1 MASRCGRFYTPTP
14 KISYSENLSSTGFPT
29 STFCLRFGADVGSLV
44 FGQRSADDKGDVKA
58 EPSSRAFA
66 TDKIFLF
73 HCRFTVYFI
82 GVEPCLSLLIVC
94 PLLPSKRNR
103 HTPSFERKKNV
114 STMKT
119 ERSYHPQNRFETKRR
134 LLALPQK
141 IVWIVVCVVALKAI
155 GVSEELTA
163 ILMLFAFVYLIRATL
178 QIAFRL
184 LFFLIRWICIA
195 AALAWIVCRLLL

>member
-1 MASRCGRFYTPTP
+1 MSVP
-14 KISYSENLSSTGFPT
+14 LSSGKGQQTIRVT
-29 STFCLRFGADVGSLV
+29 SRPNAP
-44 FGQRSADDKGDVKA
+44 K
-58 EPSSRAFA
+58 PSPPIKSS
-66 TDKIFLF
+66 
-73 HCRFTVYFI
+73 CFTAYFI
-82 GVEPCLSLLIVC
+82 GVEPCLIPSSSALCC
-94 PLLPSKRNR
+94 PRNETGILR
-103 HTPSFERKKNV
+103 ALNAKKNV

-119 ERSYHPQNRFETKRR
+119 ERSYHPQNGFETKRR
-134 LLALPQK
+134 LLALPHK

-155 GVSEELTA
+155 GTSEELTA

>member
-1 MASRCGRFYTPTP
+1 MASRCGRFSDSDTCIPN
-14 KISYSENLSSTGFPT
+14 SEDLSSTGFPA
-29 STFCLRFGADVGSLV
+29 STFCSRLGADVGSLV

-58 EPSSRAFA
+58 ERPKAFA
-66 TDKIFLF
+66 TDKIFLLHSVF
-73 HCRFTVYFI
+73 YRRRALPY
-82 GVEPCLSLLIVC
+82 PLIVC

-155 GVSEELTA
+155 DTSEELTA
-163 ILMLFAFVYLIRATL
+163 ISMLFAFVYLIRATL

>member
-1 MASRCGRFYTPTP
+1 MASRCGRFSDSDTCIPN
-14 KISYSENLSSTGFPT
+14 SEDLSSTGFPA
-29 STFCLRFGADVGSLV
+29 STFCSRLGADVGSLV

-58 EPSSRAFA
+58 ERPKAFA
-66 TDKIFLF
+66 TDKIFLLRSVF
-73 HCRFTVYFI
+73 YRRRALPF
-82 GVEPCLSLLIVC
+82 PLIVC

-119 ERSYHPQNRFETKRR
+119 ERSYHPQNGFETKRR

-141 IVWIVVCVVALKAI
+141 IVWIVVCIVALKAI
-155 GVSEELTA
+155 GVSEEWTA
-163 ILMLFAFVYLIRATL
+163 ILTLLAVLYLVHATL
-178 QIAFRL
+178 RMALRI

-195 AALAWIVCRLLL
+195 AALAWVVCRLLL

>member
-1 MASRCGRFYTPTP
+1 MSV
-14 KISYSENLSSTGFPT
+14 SLSSGKGQQTIRVT
-29 STFCLRFGADVGSLV
+29 SRPNAP
-44 FGQRSADDKGDVKA
+44 KA
-58 EPSSRAFA
+58 FV
-66 TDKIFLF
+66 TDKIFLLHSVF
-73 HCRFTVYFI
+73 YRRKALPF
-82 GVEPCLSLLIVC
+82 PLIVC

-119 ERSYHPQNRFETKRR
+119 ERSYHPQNGFETKRR

-163 ILMLFAFVYLIRATL
+163 ILMLFAVFYLVHATLQMVLRVLFYLIRWL
-178 QIAFRL
+178 
-184 LFFLIRWICIA
+184 CIA
-195 AALAWIVCRLLL
+195 AALAWIVSRLLF

>member
-1 MASRCGRFYTPTP
+1 MSSPNSSRGSFLLVSLLPFFVCG
-14 KISYSENLSSTGFPT
+14 SESMSVPLSSGKGRQTIRVT
-29 STFCLRFGADVGSLV
+29 SRPNA
-44 FGQRSADDKGDVKA
+44 
-58 EPSSRAFA
+58 PRAFA
-66 TDKIFLF
+66 TDKIFLLRSVF
-73 HCRFTVYFI
+73 YRCRALPF
-82 GVEPCLSLLIVC
+82 PLIVC

-134 LLALPQK
+134 LLALPQN
-141 IVWIVVCVVALKAI
+141 IVWIVVFVTTLKAI
-155 GVSEELTA
+155 GISEELTA

-195 AALAWIVCRLLL
+195 AALAWTVCRLLL

>member
-1 MASRCGRFYTPTP
+1 MSN
-14 KISYSENLSSTGFPT
+14 SEDLSSTGFPA
-29 STFCLRFGADVGSLV
+29 STFCLRLGVDVGFLV

-58 EPSSRAFA
+58 ERFNAFA
-66 TDKIFLF
+66 TDKIFLLHSVF
-73 HCRFTVYFI
+73 YRCRALPF
-82 GVEPCLSLLIVC
+82 PLIVC

-119 ERSYHPQNRFETKRR
+119 ERSYHPQNGFETKRR
-134 LLALPQK
+134 LLTLPHK
-141 IVWIVVCVVALKAI
+141 IVWIVICIVGLKAI

-163 ILMLFAFVYLIRATL
+163 ILMLLAVLYLVHATL
-178 QIAFRL
+178 RMALRI

-195 AALAWIVCRLLL
+195 AALAWAVCRLLL

>member
-1 MASRCGRFYTPTP
+1 MSVP
-14 KISYSENLSSTGFPT
+14 LSSGEGQQTIRVT
-29 STFCLRFGADVGSLV
+29 SRPNAP
-44 FGQRSADDKGDVKA
+44 K
-58 EPSSRAFA
+58 AFA
-66 TDKIFLF
+66 TDKIFLLHSVF
-73 HCRFTVYFI
+73 YRRRALPY
-82 GVEPCLSLLIVC
+82 PLIVC

-134 LLALPQK
+134 LLALPHK

-163 ILMLFAFVYLIRATL
+163 ILTLLAVLYLVHATL
-178 QIAFRL
+178 RMALRIM
-184 LFFLIRWICIA
+184 FFLIRWICIA
-195 AALAWIVCRLLL
+195 AALAWIVCELLF

>member
-1 MASRCGRFYTPTP
+1 M
-14 KISYSENLSSTGFPT
+14 
-29 STFCLRFGADVGSLV
+29 
-44 FGQRSADDKGDVKA
+44 Q
-58 EPSSRAFA
+58 
-66 TDKIFLF
+66 
-73 HCRFTVYFI
+73 
-82 GVEPCLSLLIVC
+82 
-94 PLLPSKRNR
+94 
-103 HTPSFERKKNV
+103 KKNV

-134 LLALPQK
+134 LLALPHK

-163 ILMLFAFVYLIRATL
+163 ILTLFAFVYLIRATL

-195 AALAWIVCRLLL
+195 AALAWIVYRLLF

>member
-1 MASRCGRFYTPTP
+1 MVLRCGRFSAPDTCIPN
-14 KISYSENLSSTGFPT
+14 SEDLSSTGFPA
-29 STFCLRFGADVGSLV
+29 STFCSRLGADVGSLF

-58 EPSSRAFA
+58 ERPKAFA
-66 TDKIFLF
+66 TDKIFLLRSVF
-73 HCRFTVYFI
+73 YRRRALPF
-82 GVEPCLSLLIVC
+82 PLIVC
-94 PLLPSKRNR
+94 PLLPSKRNDILR
-103 HTPSFERKKNV
+103 ALNAKKNV

-119 ERSYHPQNRFETKRR
+119 ERSYHSQNRFETKRR

-155 GVSEELTA
+155 DTSEELTA
-163 ILMLFAFVYLIRATL
+163 ISMLFAFVYLIRATL

-195 AALAWIVCRLLL
+195 AALAWIVCELLF

>member
-1 MASRCGRFYTPTP
+1 MASRCGRFSDPDTCIPNY
-14 KISYSENLSSTGFPT
+14 EDLSSTGFPA
-29 STFCLRFGADVGSLV
+29 STFCSRLGADVGSLV

-58 EPSSRAFA
+58 ERPKAFA
-66 TDKIFLF
+66 TDKIFLLHSVF
-73 HCRFTVYFI
+73 YRRKALPF
-82 GVEPCLSLLIVC
+82 PLIVC

-119 ERSYHPQNRFETKRR
+119 ERSYHPQNGFETKRR

-141 IVWIVVCVVALKAI
+141 IVWIVVCIVALKAI
-155 GVSEELTA
+155 GVSEEWTA
-163 ILMLFAFVYLIRATL
+163 ILTLLAVLYLVHATL
-178 QIAFRL
+178 RMALRI

-195 AALAWIVCRLLL
+195 AALAWAVCRLLF

>member
-1 MASRCGRFYTPTP
+1 
-14 KISYSENLSSTGFPT
+14 
-29 STFCLRFGADVGSLV
+29 
-44 FGQRSADDKGDVKA
+44 
-58 EPSSRAFA
+58 
-66 TDKIFLF
+66 
-73 HCRFTVYFI
+73 
-82 GVEPCLSLLIVC
+82 
-94 PLLPSKRNR
+94 
-103 HTPSFERKKNV
+103 
-114 STMKT
+114 MKT

-141 IVWIVVCVVALKAI
+141 IVWLVWIVVCVVALKAI

-195 AALAWIVCRLLL
+195 AVLAWIVSRLLF

>member
-1 MASRCGRFYTPTP
+1 M
-14 KISYSENLSSTGFPT
+14 SYSEDLSSTGFPA
-29 STFCLRFGADVGSLV
+29 STFCLRLGADVGSLF

-58 EPSSRAFA
+58 ERLNALA
-66 TDKIFLF
+66 TDKIFLLHSVF
-73 HCRFTVYFI
+73 YRCRA
-82 GVEPCLSLLIVC
+82 LSFPLIVC
-94 PLLPSKRNR
+94 PLWPSKRNR

-134 LLALPQK
+134 LLTLPHK
-141 IVWIVVCVVALKAI
+141 TIWIVVCVMALKAI
-155 GVSEELTA
+155 GTSEELTA

-195 AALAWIVCRLLL
+195 AALAWIVSRLLF

>member
-1 MASRCGRFYTPTP
+1 MSVP
-14 KISYSENLSSTGFPT
+14 LSSGKGQQTIRVT
-29 STFCLRFGADVGSLV
+29 SRPNAP
-44 FGQRSADDKGDVKA
+44 K
-58 EPSSRAFA
+58 AFA
-66 TDKIFLF
+66 TDKIFLLHSVF
-73 HCRFTVYFI
+73 YRRRALPY
-82 GVEPCLSLLIVC
+82 PLIVC

-119 ERSYHPQNRFETKRR
+119 ERSYHPNRFETKRR

-141 IVWIVVCVVALKAI
+141 IVWIVVCIVALKAI

>member
-1 MASRCGRFYTPTP
+1 MSV
-14 KISYSENLSSTGFPT
+14 SLSSGKGQQTIRVT
-29 STFCLRFGADVGSLV
+29 SRPNAP
-44 FGQRSADDKGDVKA
+44 K
-58 EPSSRAFA
+58 AFA
-66 TDKIFLF
+66 TDKIFLLHSVF
-73 HCRFTVYFI
+73 YRRRALPFPSSSALC
-82 GVEPCLSLLIVC
+82 C
-94 PLLPSKRNR
+94 PRNETDILR
-103 HTPSFERKKNV
+103 ALNAKKNV

-119 ERSYHPQNRFETKRR
+119 ERSYHPQNGFETKRR

>member
-14 KISYSENLSSTGFPT
+14 KISNSEDLSSTGFPA
-29 STFCLRFGADVGSLV
+29 STFCLRLGADVGSLF

-58 EPSSRAFA
+58 ERPKAFA
-66 TDKIFLF
+66 TDKIFLLHSVF
-73 HCRFTVYFI
+73 YRRRALPY
-82 GVEPCLSLLIVC
+82 PLIVC

-134 LLALPQK
+134 LLTLPHK
-141 IVWIVVCVVALKAI
+141 IVWIVICIAALKAI
-155 GVSEELTA
+155 GTSEELTA
-163 ILMLFAFVYLIRATL
+163 ILMLFAVVYLIRATL
-178 QIAFRL
+178 RMILRI

-195 AALAWIVCRLLL
+195 AVLAWIVSRLLF